1 MTTEP
6 TSPTPSPVTPSLTV
20 VATPAPVAATPAP
33 VAAAPEPVAAASE
46 PAVDLEARVAKRKDE
61 LVTKLTELQASAEIT
76 AVEARDKIK
85 ARLSQLAHFVKEGV
99 VDGWANINDA
109 TRSKLDRWLDS

>member
-6 TSPTPSPVTPSLTV
+6 TQTPSPATPSPTV
-20 VATPAPVAATPAP
+20 VATPAVVAAPAAEPTTPA
-33 VAAAPEPVAAASE
+33 AIAAPAA
-46 PAVDLEARVAKRKDE
+46 PAPEMDLETRIAKRKDE
-61 LVTKLTELQASAEIT
+61 LVAKLTELQANAEIT

-85 ARLSQLAHFVKEGV
+85 ARLSQLAHVVKEGV

>member
-1 MTTEP
+1 VSYGFAVRRDADRE
-6 TSPTPSPVTPSLTV
+6 
-20 VATPAPVAATPAP
+20 AQGRAGREADRAP
-33 VAAAPEPVAAASE
+33 
-46 PAVDLEARVAKRKDE
+46 
-61 LVTKLTELQASAEIT
+61 ASAEIT

-85 ARLSQLAHFVKEGV
+85 MKEGI